1 MTAVHRA
8 RRGPDRETA
17 VRPLDPCLT
26 GLSSGTMPQAAEA
39 SSLYR
44 ALGPASNPGL
54 PTGFPPGPRPAP
66 EVCPKIVGQLQAGD
80 RHPDLFG
87 REEPVLP
94 SGQTGQIWDTP
105 VPGGVSQDRRT
116 TARSCPTRRPGP
128 TKSGHTRPRPEVDRI
143 PKAGYIQ
150 GQTPYRKR
158 RRTGGVG
165 PGPAPREAGEGGSP
179 LRTPGLNG
187 PGSRRTNGAG
197 TALSSPGRSR
207 HRYPGGG
214 DRKPALPVPAKEW
227 GWPTNPLVPP
237 ARGFLFPAAG
247 LRRVAPRAIRRP
259 SLIEGR
265 ALFLSALRRSK
276 GGFHLERSG
285 ECDA

>member
-1 MTAVHRA
+1 LLIGIRI
-8 RRGPDRETA
+8 
-17 VRPLDPCLT
+17 
-26 GLSSGTMPQAAEA
+26 SSGGKSLSCPAARPDKFGTHP
-39 SSLYR
+39 S
-44 ALGPASNPGL
+44 PG
-54 PTGFPPGPRPAP
+54 
-66 EVCPKIVGQLQAGD
+66 VCPKIVGQLLAVVLQGGQARQNRGT
-80 RHPDLFG
+80 PAPG
-87 REEPVLP
+87 RKL
-94 SGQTGQIWDTP
+94 TGFP
-105 VPGGVSQDRRT
+105 RRGIF
-116 TARSCPTRRPGP
+116 RG
-128 TKSGHTRPRPEVDRI
+128 K
-143 PKAGYIQ
+143 
-150 GQTPYRKR
+150 TPYRKR

>member
-39 SSLYR
+39 PSLYR

-80 RHPDLFG
+80 RHPDLFE

-105 VPGGVSQDRRT
+105 APGRKLTGFPRR
-116 TARSCPTRRPGP
+116 GIFWG
-128 TKSGHTRPRPEVDRI
+128 K
-143 PKAGYIQ
+143 
-150 GQTPYRKR
+150 TPYRKR

-276 GGFHLERSG
+276 GGFHLEGSG